1 MTRHEMILNQVNQ
14 SIQSLSKKIKLR
26 YPKLSWQIKYNQDS
40 DILVRCEECFTMQV
54 GFNDEEMEVL
64 DLNVQLDD
72 DNNLRIDAG
81 LIEDDKVIQQLIDK
95 NSLGDIK
102 ELFSGYWSS
111 EDRDGLNSSTRLKA
125 LMNFNK
131 SNLKSIQANISD
143 IMRQIEIAFMLVMS
157 ELRAV

>member
-1 MTRHEMILNQVNQ
+1 MTRHEMIVTQINQ

-26 YPKLSWQIKYNQDS
+26 YPKLSWQIKYNEDS
-40 DILVRCEECFTMQV
+40 DILVKCFTMQV

-81 LIEDDKVIQQLIDK
+81 LIEDDKVIQQLNDK
-95 NSLGDIK
+95 NILGDIK
-102 ELFSGYWSS
+102 ELFADYGFS
-111 EDRDGLNSSTRLKA
+111 DDQDGLNSSTRLKT
-125 LMNFNK
+125 LLNFNK
-131 SNLKSIQANISD
+131 FNQKSIKAYING
-143 IMRQIEIAFMLVMS
+143 IMRQIEIAFMLLMA

>member
-1 MTRHEMILNQVNQ
+1 MTRHEMIVTQVNQ

-26 YPKLSWQIKYNQDS
+26 YPKLSWQIKYNEDS
-40 DILVRCEECFTMQV
+40 DILVKCFTMQV

-81 LIEDDKVIQQLIDK
+81 LIEDDKVIQQLNDK
-95 NSLGDIK
+95 NILGDIK
-102 ELFSGYWSS
+102 ELFADYGFS
-111 EDRDGLNSSTRLKA
+111 DAQDGLNSSTRLKT
-125 LMNFNK
+125 LLNFNK
-131 SNLKSIQANISD
+131 FNQKSIKAYING
-143 IMRQIEIAFMLVMS
+143 IMRQIEIAFMLLMA

>member
-1 MTRHEMILNQVNQ
+1 MTLNQ

-26 YPKLSWQIKYNQDS
+26 YPKLSWQIKYNEDS
-40 DILVRCEECFTMQV
+40 DILVKCFTMQV

-81 LIEDDKVIQQLIDK
+81 LIEDDKVIQQLNDK
-95 NSLGDIK
+95 NILGDIK
-102 ELFSGYWSS
+102 ELFADYGFS
-111 EDRDGLNSSTRLKA
+111 DDQDGLNSSTRLKT
-125 LMNFNK
+125 LLNFNK
-131 SNLKSIQANISD
+131 FNQKSIKAYING
-143 IMRQIEIAFMLVMS
+143 IMRQIEIAFMLLMA

>member
-1 MTRHEMILNQVNQ
+1 
-14 SIQSLSKKIKLR
+14 
-26 YPKLSWQIKYNQDS
+26 
-40 DILVRCEECFTMQV
+40 MQV
-54 GFNDEEMEVL
+54 GFNDEELEVL

-95 NSLGDIK
+95 NILGDIK

>member
-1 MTRHEMILNQVNQ
+1 MTRHEMIVTQVNQ

-26 YPKLSWQIKYNQDS
+26 YPKLSWQIKYNEDS
-40 DILVRCEECFTMQV
+40 DILVKCFTMQV

-81 LIEDDKVIQQLIDK
+81 LIEDDKVIQQLNDK
-95 NSLGDIK
+95 NILGDIK
-102 ELFSGYWSS
+102 ELFADYGFS
-111 EDRDGLNSSTRLKA
+111 DDQDGLNSSTRLKT
-125 LMNFNK
+125 LLNFNK
-131 SNLKSIQANISD
+131 FNQKSIKAYING
-143 IMRQIEIAFMLVMS
+143 IMRQIEIAFMLLMA